1 MISRAN
7 PLCIVYLDN
16 HSTLSAISILNTLF
30 YAQTYKDAYIA
41 LYLYKDHKNSDI
53 VNILSNKISLE
64 FEEFIKNNKLTINT
78 TNQSLDM
85 LDIYRDPKN
94 IKYNIYIPINVNYIY
109 SKNYISNIVNYV
121 LKNKDLDCIKIT
133 SNETIDSYGKI
144 HNKNISK
151 SDFIFTKNGLVN
163 SKDIKYKDVLS
174 NLENFNYITLID
186 NSYIQNMIGSNDKII
201 LNEETFKVIWLEE
214 NTDYDKNQL
223 FLNSSYVF
231 VYFQNNKV
239 FNINNNI
246 HGIIKTNTDFNFS
259 VDWFGG
265 DTGFQQYQYEFDNK
279 RNIFVNV
286 DI

>member
-30 YAQTYKDAYIA
+30 YAQIYKDAYVA
-41 LYLYKDHKNSDI
+41 LYLYKDNKNSDI

-64 FEEFIKNNKLTINT
+64 FEEFIKNNKLIINI
-78 TNQSLDM
+78 TNQPLDM

-109 SKNYISNIVNYV
+109 SKNYISNIVNYI
-121 LKNKDLDCIKIT
+121 LKNKDVDCIKIN
-133 SNETIDSYGKI
+133 SNEIIDSYGKI

-163 SKDIKYKDVLS
+163 SKDFKYKDILS
-174 NLENFNYITLID
+174 NLENFNYITLTD
-186 NSYIQNMIGSNDKII
+186 SSYIQNMIGSNDKII

-214 NTDYDKNQL
+214 NADYNKNQL

-231 VYFQNNKV
+231 VYFQNNKA

-246 HGIIKTNTDFNFS
+246 HGIIKTNTDSNFS

-265 DTGFQQYQYEFDNK
+265 DAGFQQYEYEFDSK
-279 RNIFVNV
+279 RNVFVNV